1 MTSGVSRQN
10 ESGLMRQGSGIRT
23 ISGDSEEDP
32 RSRRLRRLRQMLTL
46 AAMIGLGFLAR
57 TIGLVSSTAGVWLIV
72 AILLLLTLV
81 WTKWADRR
89 RQRRWRRDGI
99 LLEPQLPRPI
109 SSIPEEYEWQLPS
122 HPLIRGPLAIALIA
136 LLYWVLVVHG
146 MQLPGSWLVATVI
159 LALINLWVWR
169 EPLLLVLIVAVGVA
183 VLALIGWV
191 VQTLPLIGMVA
202 AVLAIAAAVMAM
214 WVAVRKRLSRDP
226 SSE

>member
-1 MTSGVSRQN
+1 MKQSN
-10 ESGLMRQGSGIRT
+10 GIRT
-23 ISGDSEEDP
+23 IRGDSEEDP
-32 RSRRLRRLRQMLTL
+32 RSRRLRRLRQAL
-46 AAMIGLGFLAR
+46 ALVVMIGLGFLAR
-57 TIGLVSSTAGVWLIV
+57 TLGLVTSTAGVWLIV
-72 AILLLLTLV
+72 AGLLLLTLG

-99 LLEPQLPRPI
+99 LLEPELPRPI

-136 LLYWVLVVHG
+136 LLYWVLGVHG
-146 MQLPGSWLVATVI
+146 LQLPGSWLVGTVI

-169 EPLLLVLIVAVGVA
+169 EPLLLVLIVAIGVA

-191 VQTLPLIGMVA
+191 VQTLPLIGIVA
-202 AVLAIAAAVMAM
+202 AVLAIAAAVMAL
-214 WVAVRKRLSRDP
+214 WVAVRKRISRDP